1 MIKTEKRNPMSQKKM
16 DAYKEAKKN
25 KKQIE
30 KKQKRNKILGWFF
43 GILAAVAVIGGSVF
57 LVYYTSVMLPEKQA
71 AEAAA
76 ALQEE
81 TQTED
86 TAGDEGSIQTE
97 NEATTGTDA
106 EDVAPSDDAA
116 QEAAENTDTVAE

>member
-1 MIKTEKRNPMSQKKM
+1 MSQKKM

-30 KKQKRNKILGWFF
+30 KKQKRNKILGWIF
-43 GILAAVAVIGGSVF
+43 GILAALAVIAGSVF
-57 LVYYTSVMLPEKQA
+57 LIYYTNVMLPEKQA

-81 TQTED
+81 SQQTETEDAEVPAGTTESDD
-86 TAGDEGSIQTE
+86 TAGS
-97 NEATTGTDA
+97 AA
-106 EDVAPSDDAA
+106 EDTDTTDDAA
-116 QEAAENTDTVAE
+116 AEDGENADTVAE